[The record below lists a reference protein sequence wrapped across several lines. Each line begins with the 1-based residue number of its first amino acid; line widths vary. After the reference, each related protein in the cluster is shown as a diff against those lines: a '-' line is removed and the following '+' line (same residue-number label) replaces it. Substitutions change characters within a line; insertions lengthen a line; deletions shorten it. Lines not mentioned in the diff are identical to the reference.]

1 MSDKLQFVAVR
12 DAVDFRQQTECT
24 ENRGRKS
31 SKLIMTD
38 DG

>member
-12 DAVDFRQQTECT
+12 DAVDFRQQTERT
-24 ENRGRKS
+24 GNRRRKS

>member
-1 MSDKLQFVAVR
+1 MSDKLQFVVFEMR
-12 DAVDFRQQTECT
+12 LDLRQQTERT
-24 ENRGRKS
+24 ENRDRKS